1 MSDVTKLYAAFKAG
15 YLGNNILDTYF
26 SFFANIILS
35 NDSTIVEDE
44 EVAKKF
50 NEKYGIKLPL
60 PFVRQVLG
68 VGLENQSIISDH
80 GKYVSVKDEMRK
92 YRFNETDFTNRL
104 NKLLDS
110 FGQYCSELD
119 VSIDNINLQD
129 FVLSA
134 IENTDYIFDENA
146 TTDNSQGLDPLEY
159 AWYSFIKKEA
169 LECTDMYTFIAS
181 LSLCNITNQSLF
193 YVGEQTADYTGL
205 NVYLDSPI
213 IFALLG
219 MDEKSRVESYKT
231 LIEEIKSVK
240 CSVCVFE
247 HNFREIQGIIER
259 ASMWAISTQYDMS
272 KANKVARF
280 FHDSEFTDQ
289 EITEFCGEIEEKLN
303 GYGINVVESEYDT
316 IEQQFQEDEE
326 KIYEMIK
333 EKYHENGYDLLPEK
347 EQTVRTDI
355 RSIIMIY
362 RKRKGIVSTTIGGS
376 GHIMLTSNS
385 TIANVSK
392 RYESNQSTNSGHIPA
407 CISMDIFG
415 AVLWL
420 NKPMEMVKY
429 QKNKLLAD
437 CYDFL
442 NPSQELLELY
452 IKSLDEARKSEN
464 IDEKKFLFLRS
475 HPVVR
480 ESLMNITRGD
490 YARFNSN
497 TYKEVYEDIEARSLK
512 QYRDESK
519 AHQNTKAELERM
531 KTESMKIQNRQQ
543 EDIQT
548 LKDQISIMQA
558 EKAEKERYEN
568 EEKQRRFEKSAN
580 KLGWFLTIVCVSVP
594 YIIALVGIE
603 IFKAI
608 YTSVSNKSDLNWQ
621 KVVYI
626 SLTVIVTAFLG
637 ILCKKLKTWC
647 FRKARVVISKKE
659 RNIK

>member
-68 VGLENQSIISDH
+68 VGLENHSIISDH
-80 GKYVSVKDEMRK
+80 GKYVSVKDEMMK

-104 NKLLDS
+104 NELLDS

-119 VSIDNINLQD
+119 ISIDNINLQD
-129 FVLSA
+129 FILSA

-159 AWYSFIKKEA
+159 AWYSFVKKEA
-169 LECTDMYTFIAS
+169 LERTDMYTFIAS

-213 IFALLG
+213 VFALLG

-259 ASMWAISTQYDMS
+259 ASMWAISTQYDMA

-280 FHDSEFTDQ
+280 FHDSEFTVQ

-303 GYGINVVESEYDT
+303 EYGINVVESEYDT

-362 RKRKGIVSTTIGGS
+362 RKRKGTVSTTIGGS
-376 GHIMLTSNS
+376 RHIMLTSNS

-519 AHQNTKAELERM
+519 AHKNTKAELERM
-531 KTESMKIQNRQQ
+531 KKESMEIQNRQQ

-548 LKDQISIMQA
+548 LKDIISTMQA
-558 EKAEKERYEN
+558 EKAEKERREN

-603 IFKAI
+603 ILKAI
-608 YTSVSNKSDLNWQ
+608 YTSVSNKSDLTWQ

-626 SLTVIVTAFLG
+626 SLAVIVTGFLS
-637 ILCKKLKTWC
+637 ILYKRLKMWC
-647 FRKARVVISKKE
+647 FRKAKVVISKKE
-659 RNIK
+659 ENIK

>member
-35 NDSTIVEDE
+35 NDFTIVEDE
-44 EVAKKF
+44 DVAKKF

-68 VGLENQSIISDH
+68 VGLENHSIISDH
-80 GKYVSVKDEMRK
+80 GKYVSVKNEMKK

-104 NKLLDS
+104 NELVDS
-110 FGQYCSELD
+110 FGKYCSKLD
-119 VSIDNINLQD
+119 ISTENINLQD

-134 IENTDYIFDENA
+134 IDNTDYVFDQNA
-146 TTDNSQGLDPLEY
+146 TTDSSQGIDPLEY
-159 AWYSFIKKEA
+159 AWFSFVKKEA
-169 LECTDMYTFIAS
+169 LESTDMYTFIAS
-181 LSLCNITNQSLF
+181 LSLCNITNQLLF
-193 YVGEQTADYTGL
+193 YVGDQKADYTGL

-213 IFALLG
+213 VFALLG
-219 MDEKSRVESYKT
+219 MDEKSRIESYKT
-231 LIEEIKSVK
+231 LIEEMKSVQ
-240 CSVCVFE
+240 CSICVFE

-259 ASMWAISTQYDMS
+259 ASMWATSTRYDMA

-303 GYGINVVESEYDT
+303 EYGINVVKSDYDMT
-316 IEQQFQEDEE
+316 EQQFQEDEE

-333 EKYHENGYDLLPEK
+333 EKYHENGYELLPEK

-362 RKRKGIVSTTIGGS
+362 RKRRGSVSTTIGKS

-407 CISMDIFG
+407 CISVDIFG

-420 NKPMEMVKY
+420 NQPMEMVKY
-429 QKNKLLAD
+429 QKNRLLAD

-452 IKSLDEARKSEN
+452 IKSLDDARKSEN

-519 AHQNTKAELERM
+519 AHQDTKAELERM
-531 KTESMKIQNRQQ
+531 KKETIEIHNRHQ
-543 EDIQT
+543 EDIKA
-548 LKDQISIMQA
+548 LKTQISTMQA
-558 EKAEKERYEN
+558 EKEEKERREN
-568 EEKQRRFEKSAN
+568 EEKQRILEKSIN
-580 KLGWFLTIVCVSVP
+580 KLGWFLTITCVAVP
-594 YIIALVGIE
+594 YIIALIGIE

-608 YTSVSNKSDLNWQ
+608 YTSVSNKTDLTWQ
-621 KVVYI
+621 KVIYI
-626 SLTVIVTAFLG
+626 SLAVVVTIILG
-637 ILCKKLKTWC
+637 ILYKKLKTWC
-647 FRKARVVISKKE
+647 FKKAKTLILKKE
-659 RNIK
+659 RNLE